1 LVRVAEAGGP
11 RSEPFATEGTIMRAH
26 HGIIAAV
33 AVVLVGFGVKL
44 IFFSEPTAEA
54 KLLFVK
60 SMSMDISENAKNLP
74 TQKIYDMTFVFPT
87 SD

>member
-1 LVRVAEAGGP
+1 
-11 RSEPFATEGTIMRAH
+11 MRAH

-54 KLLFVK
+54 KLLSVK
-60 SMSMDISENAKNLP
+60 SVSMDISEIHRNTNTKNLP
-74 TQKIYDMTFVFPT
+74 VQNIHDMTFVFA
-87 SD
+87 DGD

>member
-1 LVRVAEAGGP
+1 
-11 RSEPFATEGTIMRAH
+11 MRAH

-54 KLLFVK
+54 KLLSVK
-60 SMSMDISENAKNLP
+60 SVSMDISEIHRNTNTKTLP
-74 TQKIYDMTFVFPT
+74 VQKIHDMTSSFPT
-87 SD
+87 AIDRAISLLEK